1 MRKFKMML
9 RRVIILLEK
18 TKKIKNEAWKI
29 FTIKHA
35 ETMPL
40 VSGQAN
46 QNDNLNNWKRFFGLD
61 LRFLLHRET
70 IRET

>member
-1 MRKFKMML
+1 MRKTKMML

-18 TKKIKNEAWKI
+18 TKKIKNEAWEI
-29 FTIKHA
+29 FTIKHD
-35 ETMPL
+35 ETMSL

-46 QNDNLNNWKRFFGLD
+46 QNDNLNNWKIFFGLH
-61 LRFLLHRET
+61 LRFLLYRET